1 MVDERMLRAGEVPG
15 LGAAG
20 MRMAVLPDV
29 GVNFQVGAGLGA
41 VWSWVC
47 ASTSHQ
53 SSPNS
58 REASII
64 PEDSQVPR
72 GCSNTPLS

>member
-29 GVNFQVGAGLGA
+29 GVNFQVGAGLGGSL
-41 VWSWVC
+41 VVGLRV
-47 ASTSHQ
+47 HKPLVLPQ
-53 SSPNS
+53 
-58 REASII
+58 
-64 PEDSQVPR
+64 QPR
-72 GCSNTPLS
+72 GVDHP